1 MGTRMIGKTISH
13 YKIIEKLGAGGMG
26 VVYKARDTKL
36 HRDVALKFLPAEWT
50 QHEDANLRF
59 LQEARAASALDH
71 NNICTI
77 HEFNQ
82 TENGRMY
89 IVMACYEGQSLQ
101 KKLESGPL
109 SMDESLDLAIQI
121 ARGLARA
128 HSKGI
133 VHRDIK
139 PANIIITR
147 DNVVKIVDFGLAKL
161 ADRTK
166 ITKEGTTLG
175 TAAYMSPEQVQGEDV
190 THQTDI
196 WSFGVLLYEMLTGDM
211 PFKGEYEQAVIYSI
225 LHEEPGSILEKR
237 EDLPESIEQVIQ
249 QALQKDTVNR
259 YQTMDRVIDDLESI
273 ISGDE
278 VSQTP
283 GRTSVSNRGIMV
295 AVAILAG
302 MLFIMLGYIFFSN
315 TQPAIDSIA
324 VLPLANLS
332 GDPDQE
338 YFADGMTEA
347 LITDLGKI
355 QSLRVISRQSVMR
368 YKDSELPIREIADQL
383 NVQAIVEGS
392 ALPNDEV
399 VRITSKLI
407 NAENETQIWNK
418 RYDRKIEDILS
429 LQSEVAH
436 AIAREIQIVL
446 SLEDQNRLKNTRNVD
461 PEALDAYFKGRYY
474 SREWTISGKLAIQQ
488 FNRAIEIDPDFALA
502 YTGLADAY
510 LTSAH
515 VGTPPHEAFPKAI
528 EAAEQA
534 LRIDPG
540 LAEAETVLADCRYHY
555 EWNWTATEKGFKN
568 AMRLNPG
575 YSTTYWWYSGYLSTM
590 KRFDEALE
598 QLRKA
603 QQLDP
608 LALNLF
614 GFEARIHFYARDFDK
629 AIETSLATIEK
640 NPDFLP
646 ANYWLGRSYLE
657 NGMITDAVETLEQAN
672 ERFNGHPL
680 IQSALAQAHAGAGN
694 ESRAYQL
701 IDVLQAKFEK
711 RYFPP
716 HLLVMAYAD
725 AGDTEHA
732 FQWLDK
738 TEQLRDAALIWITVD
753 PGYDQLRS
761 DQRFT
766 ALLDRMNL

>member
-1 MGTRMIGKTISH
+1 MGNGLIGKTISH

-36 HRDVALKFLPAEWT
+36 NRYVALKFLPADWT
-50 QHEDANLRF
+50 QHEDANVRF

-82 TENGRMY
+82 TDNGRMY
-89 IVMACYEGQSLQ
+89 IVMACYEGESLQ

-109 SMDESLDLAIQI
+109 SVEESLNIALQT
-121 ARGLARA
+121 ARGLSRA

-139 PANIIITR
+139 PANILVTN
-147 DNVVKIVDFGLAKL
+147 DNIVKIVDFGLAKL

-175 TAAYMSPEQVQGEDV
+175 TAAYMSPEQVQGSGV

-196 WSFGVLLYEMLTGDM
+196 WSFGVLLYEMLTGDL

-225 LHEEPGSILEKR
+225 LHEEPESILEKQ
-237 EDLPESIEQVIQ
+237 EDLPESFEQVIDH
-249 QALQKDTVNR
+249 ALQKDTADR
-259 YQTMDRVIDDLESI
+259 YQTMDQVIDDLASI
-273 ISGDE
+273 SSGAE

-283 GRTSVSNRGIMV
+283 GQTPGFNRGVMYAAGV
-295 AVAILAG
+295 LACIL
-302 MLFIMLGYIFFSN
+302 LIMLGYTYFTN
-315 TQPAIDSIA
+315 VQPTIDSIA

-338 YFADGMTEA
+338 YFTDGMTEA

-368 YKDSELPIREIADQL
+368 YKDSDLPINEIADQL
-383 NVQAIVEGS
+383 NVHAIVEGS
-392 ALPNDEV
+392 ALQNDQI
-399 VRITSKLI
+399 VRITAKLI
-407 NAENETQIWNK
+407 NAENENQIWNK
-418 RYDRKIEDILS
+418 RYDRKIEDVLS

-436 AIAREIQIVL
+436 AIAREIQIAL

-461 PEALDAYFKGRYY
+461 PDALDAYFKGKYY
-474 SREWTISGKLAIQQ
+474 SREWTLSGQLAIQQ

-502 YTGLADAY
+502 YTGLAYAY

-515 VGTPPHEAFPKAI
+515 IVTPPHEAFPKAI

-534 LRIDPG
+534 LRIDPN

-555 EWNWTATEKGFKN
+555 EWNWTATEEGFRN

-575 YSTTYWWYSGYLSTM
+575 YSTSYLWYSGYLATM
-590 KRFDEALE
+590 KRFDEALG
-598 QLRKA
+598 QVKKA

-608 LALNLF
+608 LALNMF
-614 GFEARIHFYARDFDK
+614 GFEARIHFYARDFDR
-629 AIETSLATIEK
+629 AIETGLATMEK

-646 ANYWLGRSYLE
+646 AHYWLGRSYLE
-657 NGMITDAVETLEQAN
+657 KGMLTEAVETLEQAH
-672 ERFNGHPL
+672 ERFNGNPL
-680 IQSALAQAHAGAGN
+680 VQSALAQAHAGAGN
-694 ESRAYQL
+694 ETRAYQL
-701 IDVLQAKFEK
+701 IEDLQAKFEK

-732 FQWLDK
+732 LQWLDK
-738 TEQLRDAALIWITVD
+738 TEQLRDAALIWVTVD
-753 PGYDQLRS
+753 PGYDPLRG